1 MAEDDNN
8 GSSVIARRGVWQTIV
23 GVTGTLAVA
32 IMGGWISIRNELR
45 GEEIDRQKGHDDT
58 LERQAILSATVDR
71 NTGIIRA
78 MQEEIHTHDL
88 NDATWQNR
96 QDIAIAEVKAG
107 LDSLWTEHNALERRL
122 DNWIG
127 RKPSDSIPN

>member
-1 MAEDDNN
+1 MAGDDNN
-8 GSSVIARRGVWQTIV
+8 GPSVIGRRGVWQTIV

-45 GEEIDRQKGHDDT
+45 GEEIDRQKGHDAT

-88 NDATWQNR
+88 NDTTWQNR

-107 LDSLWTEHNALERRL
+107 LDSLWKEHNALERRL

>member
-1 MAEDDNN
+1 MAGDDNN
-8 GSSVIARRGVWQTIV
+8 GPSVIGRRGVWQTIV

-45 GEEIDRQKGHDDT
+45 GEEIDRQKGHEDT
-58 LERQAILSATVDR
+58 LERQAVLSATVDR

-88 NDATWQNR
+88 NDAT
-96 QDIAIAEVKAG
+96 AIAEVKAS
-107 LDSLWTEHNALERRL
+107 LDSLWKEHNALERRL